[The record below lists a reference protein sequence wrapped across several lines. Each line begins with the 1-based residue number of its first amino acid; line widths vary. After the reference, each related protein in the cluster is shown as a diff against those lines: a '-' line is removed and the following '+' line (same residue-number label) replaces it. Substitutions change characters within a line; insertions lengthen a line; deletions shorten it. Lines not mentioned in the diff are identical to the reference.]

1 MSDLLQA
8 VLTDPLA
15 RTNSSLPMVAASAA
29 EEFAPWAS
37 A

>member
-8 VLTDPLA
+8 VLTDPST
-15 RTNSSLPMVAASAA
+15 RTNSSLPMVAASTAD
-29 EEFAPWAS
+29 EFAPWAS